1 MVGSILVEVEL
12 VVSSTSAVGNSLEVV
27 VGTSLDVVV
36 GISVEVM
43 VGRLMPV
50 GVETVVALSSDS
62 IKLTEKTIFICKST
76 YNDPNKLAHNFNTK

>member
-62 IKLTEKTIFICKST
+62 IIICKST
-76 YNDPNKLAHNFNTK
+76 YNDPNKLAHNFNTN